1 MDDEFDTFDRDP
13 MYPSAVA
20 VTDQLGAYWDAHAER
35 LGKFYRRL
43 RAQRVP
49 RWLAAAL
56 TLMEQ
61 DGYHLRPPPDS

>member
-1 MDDEFDTFDRDP
+1 MSTFNEDDLPP
-13 MYPSAVA
+13 MYPAAVA
-20 VTDQLGAYWDAHAER
+20 ETDQLGAYWDAHAER

-43 RAQRVP
+43 RVRGVP